1 MTGVD
6 EVSVGNARCA
16 EVPVGAV
23 EALVTNTINVL
34 VTSITD
40 SIVANVTARSE
51 QSLRDEIKLGLLNSR
66 LESMLGVVAMLHANM
81 ARNAKIIV
89 GARSASDK
97 VLLRQFLNARI
108 ASASSNWNLQVFRV
122 AWCSLWLGWSRL
134 GCNCLCCAVDDLSI
148 LNKTLDHP
156 VILTTAK
163 NAVVHTGLTQIKVTI
178 IAGTAMIMFIWDSLA
193 AVVAVD

>member
-1 MTGVD
+1 MLHN
-6 EVSVGNARCA
+6 NAKAR
-16 EVPVGAV
+16 
-23 EALVTNTINVL
+23 TYL

-97 VLLRQFLNARI
+97 VLLRQF
-108 ASASSNWNLQVFRV
+108 
-122 AWCSLWLGWSRL
+122 
-134 GCNCLCCAVDDLSI
+134 
-148 LNKTLDHP
+148 
-156 VILTTAK
+156 
-163 NAVVHTGLTQIKVTI
+163 
-178 IAGTAMIMFIWDSLA
+178 
-193 AVVAVD
+193 